1 MYVDAENRF
10 SNAQTVTTGSGSG
23 SAPGVVSTNILNLGT
38 ERRPGTGQPVY
49 IVVIVTTALESS
61 GSNDAMDINLYSDS
75 DSAWGS
81 ATFRQRV
88 GTLPAV
94 SAAGTVIIGTINPG
108 ILNEQYIGLYYISQ
122 TSDAFTAAG
131 ITSFLALDVDAWVAY
146 AKGYTIA

>member
-10 SNAQTVTTGSGSG
+10 SNAQSITTGSGSG
-23 SAPGVVSTNILNLGT
+23 SAPGVVSTNILNLGA
-38 ERRPGTGQPVY
+38 ERRPGTGEPVY
-49 IVVIVTTALESS
+49 IVVIVTTTLASS
-61 GSNDAMDINLYSDS
+61 GSNDAMDVNLYSDS

-88 GTLPAV
+88 CTLDAV
-94 SAAGTVIIGTINPG
+94 AAAGTVAIGVIRPG

-122 TSDAFTAAG
+122 TSDAFSAAG

-146 AKGYTIA
+146 AKGYAIS